1 MIVATAN
8 PGPGLELCHNPV
20 VQRPQCGAGRA
31 LGVVQDVCSCD
42 LALQREE
49 AHQKFLPD
57 PGEGGFHFP
66 AGPPIHQIE
75 KVISNPSGPLV
86 LVWRC
91 LPSLSASGLGSGND
105 YTSLIDMTLALMGQD
120 LHIAWIL
127 GLLC

>member
-20 VQRPQCGAGRA
+20 VQRPQCRAGRA

-42 LALQREE
+42 LALQRGE

-66 AGPPIHQIE
+66 AGPQIHQIE
-75 KVISNPSGPLV
+75 KVSPTLLDLLSWSGGIFHL
-86 LVWRC
+86 C
-91 LPSLSASGLGSGND
+91 LPQA
-105 YTSLIDMTLALMGQD
+105 
-120 LHIAWIL
+120 L
-127 GLLC
+127 GLEMTTPPSQI